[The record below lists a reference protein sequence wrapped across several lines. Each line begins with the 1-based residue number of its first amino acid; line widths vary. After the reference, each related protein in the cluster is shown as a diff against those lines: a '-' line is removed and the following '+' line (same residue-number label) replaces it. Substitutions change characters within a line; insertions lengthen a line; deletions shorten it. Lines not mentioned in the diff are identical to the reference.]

1 MSDEEASAPPAADAP
16 VDPKP
21 EDAPENGDSAAAPP
35 AENGGGDAGGTKD
48 TVRLYLG
55 NLSYETD
62 ESKLRNIFSEFGEVT
77 DVFLPSDRMS
87 GRPRGELVGLF
98 LLSFVPRYMCIIPY
112 MYLFITKHNDN
123 FLTIWF
129 NSYRY

>member
-21 EDAPENGDSAAAPP
+21 EDAPENGDSAAPP
-35 AENGGGDAGGTKD
+35 AENGDAVVTKD

-87 GRPRGELVGLF
+87 GRPRGEWFSSYLV
-98 LLSFVPRYMCIIPY
+98 VVA
-112 MYLFITKHNDN
+112 
-123 FLTIWF
+123 
-129 NSYRY
+129 SYPIQ

>member
-87 GRPRGELVGLF
+87 GRPRGELVGLVCF
-98 LLSFVPRYMCIIPY
+98 FSLLYFS
-112 MYLFITKHNDN
+112 MYYPLHVLIYHKAQ
-123 FLTIWF
+123 
-129 NSYRY
+129 

>member
-16 VDPKP
+16 VEPKP
-21 EDAPENGDSAAAPP
+21 EDAPENGDSAAPP
-35 AENGGGDAGGTKD
+35 AENGGGDAAGTKD

-87 GRPRGELVGLF
+87 GRPRGEWVCF
-98 LLSFVPRYMCIIPY
+98 LSYIFCLYVTIVSSLRL
-112 MYLFITKHNDN
+112 YLCITKHNK
-123 FLTIWF
+123 FF
-129 NSYRY
+129 

>member
-87 GRPRGELVGLF
+87 GRPRGELMGGFVSSLF
-98 LLSFVPRYMCIIPY
+98 CTCVSS
-112 MYLFITKHNDN
+112 
-123 FLTIWF
+123 LTLI
-129 NSYRY
+129 YHKAQ

>member
-21 EDAPENGDSAAAPP
+21 EDAPENGDSAAPP
-35 AENGGGDAGGTKD
+35 AENGDAVVTKD

-87 GRPRGELVGLF
+87 GRPRGEWSSSCRS
-98 LLSFVPRYMCIIPY
+98 LLPPIRSNNYHS
-112 MYLFITKHNDN
+112 LFIYCEPLIYSFIHHS
-123 FLTIWF
+123 I
-129 NSYRY
+129 